1 LSTACDVQLPRV
13 PAIIE
18 LINIHR
24 EAIIFKRC
32 RICAVRSTTGGDT
45 QMQTLEGLRTVA
57 ALDARTAQHN
67 LIDFSRKGETL
78 ALSSKLQRA

>member
-1 LSTACDVQLPRV
+1 
-13 PAIIE
+13 
-18 LINIHR
+18 
-24 EAIIFKRC
+24 
-32 RICAVRSTTGGDT
+32 
-45 QMQTLEGLRTVA
+45 MQTLEGLRTVA